1 MSTTTLTRTCT
12 DHRCTEGVTEC
23 AECNGYGV
31 LTMGGRK
38 YRRKSAGK
46 NIGATA
52 VKHRECNG
60 TGLAVCGCQP
70 VDTETLA
77 IITPTEGSI

>member
-1 MSTTTLTRTCT
+1 MGGEGMSCT
-12 DHRCTEGVTEC
+12 DHRCTDGITWC

-38 YRRKSAGK
+38 YRLRSDGR

-52 VKHRECNG
+52 VTHELCCG
-60 TGLAVCGCQP
+60 TGLRICGCVP
-70 VDTETLA
+70 MDDVTIA
-77 IITPTEGSI
+77 ILTGVKG